1 MWRWAMARERRGEV
15 PPEKDQDRMRP
26 DAAEAGGE
34 ESLDKA
40 QKGQSAAL
48 KKKRAA
54 AMEVLNNARRTR
66 SRSGNWQA

>member
-1 MWRWAMARERRGEV
+1 MARERRGEGS
-15 PPEKDQDRMRP
+15 PEKEQDRLHP

-34 ESLDKA
+34 DNLDKA
-40 QKGQSAAL
+40 QKGQNAAL

-54 AMEVLNNARRTR
+54 AMEILNNARRTR